1 MEERWLT
8 GRLEAGLPANG
19 PREFYQP
26 VVRTVSMGHT
36 SLRSEFASIVPLGW
50 KGSADLFTL
59 AKANALLVRGEN
71 EPPVPKGTVVRVLQ
85 I

>member
-1 MEERWLT
+1 V
-8 GRLEAGLPANG
+8 PNG

-26 VVRTVSMGHT
+26 VVRTTVQG
-36 SLRSEFASIVPLGW
+36 RSSAQSVLASIRPLTW

-59 AKANALLVRGEN
+59 ATANALLVRGEN
-71 EPPVPKGTVVRVLQ
+71 EPPLPMGTVVRVLE

>member
-1 MEERWLT
+1 VTAKL
-8 GRLEAGLPANG
+8 ASPLPANG

-26 VVRTVSMGHT
+26 AKLAWSADGTVAT
-36 SLRSEFASIVPLGW
+36 PLGW

-59 AKANALLVRGEN
+59 ATADGLLVREEN
-71 EPPVPKGTVVRVLQ
+71 EGTRSAGDVVRVLE